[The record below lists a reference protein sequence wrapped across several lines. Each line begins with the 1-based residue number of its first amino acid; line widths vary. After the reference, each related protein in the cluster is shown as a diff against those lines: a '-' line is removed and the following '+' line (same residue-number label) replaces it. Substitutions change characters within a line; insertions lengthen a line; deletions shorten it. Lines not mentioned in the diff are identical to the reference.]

1 MVFMIEKLL
10 ALAPKSTNRQLHFF
24 VPFNFGVYLFLS
36 VLQILIKIQ
45 NTSTCI
51 VSDGQIIIK
60 NAVGTH
66 VRIIDMSGRIVYGNR
81 LSKAVETI
89 SVYPG
94 VYIVKLG
101 SSKTL
106 KVAVK

>member
-45 NTSTCI
+45 NTSTCNI
-51 VSDGQIIIK
+51 KSKDGIK
-60 NAVGTH
+60 NISEA
-66 VRIIDMSGRIVYGNR
+66 IKWMSLPIALWNKEEVIF
-81 LSKAVETI
+81 K
-89 SVYPG
+89 
-94 VYIVKLG
+94 YIKHIP
-101 SSKTL
+101 KYF
-106 KVAVK
+106 KIF

>member
-45 NTSTCI
+45 NTYHMEEGECEGG
-51 VSDGQIIIK
+51 VQGF
-60 NAVGTH
+60 
-66 VRIIDMSGRIVYGNR
+66 GRNSCQAWIQHQH
-81 LSKAVETI
+81 
-89 SVYPG
+89 
-94 VYIVKLG
+94 
-101 SSKTL
+101 
-106 KVAVK
+106 